1 MSGAVQFSGWSVF
14 LKGNW
19 DIATFVTNYFPF
31 ILFPIL
37 YIGAKLWKRT
47 PLLSASEMD
56 FYSDIAQIEAD
67 TYDDPPPK
75 NKWDAFWQWLVCVP
89 GCV

>member
-14 LKGNW
+14 LKHKW
-19 DIATFVTNYFPF
+19 DLATFVTNYFPLM
-31 ILFPIL
+31 LFPVL

-56 FYSDIAQIEAD
+56 FYSDIAEIEAD
-67 TYDDPPPK
+67 TYDEPPPE
-75 NKWDAFWQWLVCVP
+75 NKLDAFWRWLVCVP